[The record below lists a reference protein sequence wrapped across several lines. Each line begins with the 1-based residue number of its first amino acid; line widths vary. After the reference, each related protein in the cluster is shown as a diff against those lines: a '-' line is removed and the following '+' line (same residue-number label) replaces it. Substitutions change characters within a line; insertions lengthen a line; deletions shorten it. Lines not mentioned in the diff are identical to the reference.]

1 MRGSA
6 QLGAGVFSGGLI
18 FGIGD
23 FGTIT
28 GGFYTVVAETLFW
41 TLHLNRL
48 HRAAR
53 WLVVCNAWAS
63 TAVLCPDS

>member
-1 MRGSA
+1 MPKIRDLLAFINGGCDLGWRPGALRGSA

-28 GGFYTVVAETLFW
+28 GGFYTVVAETLF
-41 TLHLNRL
+41 LD
-48 HRAAR
+48 
-53 WLVVCNAWAS
+53 
-63 TAVLCPDS
+63 TAP

>member
-23 FGTIT
+23 FGTVT
-28 GGFYTVVAETLFW
+28 GGFYPVVAETLF
-41 TLHLNRL
+41 LD
-48 HRAAR
+48 
-53 WLVVCNAWAS
+53 
-63 TAVLCPDS
+63 TAP